1 MRRRRFL
8 HLGVRT
14 LAAGAV
20 LPAAD
25 GLMSISSALDPLLE
39 QDPTSPAP
47 PLLAV
52 ARGESSDAVTR
63 AAVGALGGMERFVS
77 RGDRVV
83 LKPNISWD
91 RTPEQA
97 ATTNPGVVASVVRMC
112 IEAGAR
118 SVLVMDN
125 TCVDAR
131 RCYRNSGIEEAAKN
145 AGATVDFF
153 EEERTRMMKIG
164 GVRLTEW
171 RVHPAFVENDVL
183 INIPIAKHH
192 ALTRLTLGMKN
203 WLGALGGSRGR
214 LHQDLEGIIVDLA
227 AFFRPQL
234 TVIDCMRILTGGG
247 PQGGSLDHVKRMD
260 TVIASADPVAADVRA
275 VRVFDQDPA
284 DYAYLEMAGERGL
297 GRLAWEPAEEALL
310 EI

>member
-14 LAAGAV
+14 IAAGAA
-20 LPAAD
+20 LPVAD
-25 GLMSISSALDPLLE
+25 GLTSIASALDPFRAE
-39 QDPTSPAP
+39 DPAP
-47 PLLAV
+47 SSVTLLAV
-52 ARGESSDAVTR
+52 AEGESPDAVTR
-63 AAVGALGGMERFVS
+63 AAVGALGGMERFVGD
-77 RGDRVV
+77 GDRVV

-112 IEAGAR
+112 LEAGAR

-131 RCYRNSGIEEAAKN
+131 RCYRNSGVEEAARE
-145 AGATVDFF
+145 AGARVDFF
-153 EEERTRMMKIG
+153 EEERTRMMEIG
-164 GVRLTEW
+164 GSRLTEW

-214 LHQDLEGIIVDLA
+214 LHQDLDGIIVDLA

-247 PQGGSLDHVKRMD
+247 PQGGSLDHVKRMN
-260 TVIASADPVAADVRA
+260 TVIASADPLAADVRA
-275 VRVFDQDPA
+275 VRVFGQDPS
-284 DYAYLEMAGERGL
+284 DHAYLDMARGRGL
-297 GRLAWEPAEEALL
+297 GRLGWEQAEEAH
-310 EI
+310 IGT

>member
-14 LAAGAV
+14 LAAGAA
-20 LPAAD
+20 LPAAE

-39 QDPTSPAP
+39 QDSPSPAQ

-52 ARGESSDAVTR
+52 AHGESADAVTR
-63 AAVGALGGMERFVS
+63 AAVGALGGMQRFVGK
-77 RGDRVV
+77 GDRVM

-97 ATTNPGVVASVVRMC
+97 ATTDPGVVASVVRMAF
-112 IEAGAR
+112 EAGAG

-164 GVRLTEW
+164 GSRLTEW

-183 INIPIAKHH
+183 INMPIAKHH

-203 WLGALGGSRGR
+203 WLGALGGTRGR
-214 LHQDLEGIIVDLA
+214 LHQDLEGIMVDLA

-247 PQGGSLDHVKRMD
+247 PQGGSLDHVRRMD

-275 VRVFDQDPA
+275 VRVFGQDPS

-297 GRLAWEPAEEALL
+297 GRLVWEPAEEAIL